1 MPYKALAIVAL
12 VVFVLAIVGLPAA
25 VAMIRNHPERRL
37 IYKLTPLTALS
48 FILWGVLLAW
58 AITGIRDDAV
68 MSRLF
73 ARARR
78 SRYLPTMIGGLV
90 LVGMV
95 GTALTL

>member
-1 MPYKALAIVAL
+1 MPDKMLAVAAL
-12 VVFVLAIVGLPAA
+12 VVVVLAIVGLPAV
-25 VAMIRNHPERRL
+25 VAAIRNHPERRL
-37 IYKLTPLTALS
+37 IYKLTPLAALS

-58 AITGIRDDAV
+58 AITGVRDDAV

-73 ARARR
+73 NRARR
-78 SRYLPTMIGGLV
+78 SRYLPAMIGGLV

>member
-1 MPYKALAIVAL
+1 MPDKMLVILAL
-12 VVFVLAIVGLPAA
+12 VVVVLVIVGLPAA
-25 VAMIRNHPERRL
+25 VATIRKHPEQRL
-37 IYKLTPLTALS
+37 IYKLTPLAMLS

-58 AITGIRDDAV
+58 AITGVRDDAV

-78 SRYLPTMIGGLV
+78 SRHLPAMIGALV
-90 LVGMV
+90 LIGMV